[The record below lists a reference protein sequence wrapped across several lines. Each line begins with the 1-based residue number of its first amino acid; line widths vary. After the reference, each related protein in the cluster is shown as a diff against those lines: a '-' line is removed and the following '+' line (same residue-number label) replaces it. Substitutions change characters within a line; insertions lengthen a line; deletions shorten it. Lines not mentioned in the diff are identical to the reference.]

1 MVRRFSLPALG
12 LVLVT
17 GCSVG
22 VDESPEP
29 VVQSSVAAA
38 ESEGPEGT
46 PEEEAVAVY
55 LDFWDA
61 IVLASAEMDPEHPAL
76 EEHAVGQAL
85 ELAQL
90 GVQGVVDGG
99 QGMEGE
105 PVLAPE
111 VVAAEPGGDPK
122 TVEIEDCQ
130 RSGDWAVVGSGELE
144 SDDVLVTATVQ
155 RDLFDWWVVEMRI
168 WGEDTC

>member
-1 MVRRFSLPALG
+1 MRRFFLPALG

-22 VDESPEP
+22 ADENPEP
-29 VVQSSVAAA
+29 VVQSSMPPV
-38 ESEGPEGT
+38 ETEPSDGT
-46 PEEEAVAVY
+46 PEDEAVEAY

-76 EEHAVGQAL
+76 EEHAVDQAL
-85 ELAQL
+85 ELARL
-90 GVQGVVDGG
+90 GVQGVVDAG

-105 PVLAPE
+105 PALAPE
-111 VVAAEPGGDPK
+111 VVSVEPAEDPR

-130 RSGDWAVVGSGELE
+130 GSGDWTVVGSGELE

-168 WGEDTC
+168 WGEGTC